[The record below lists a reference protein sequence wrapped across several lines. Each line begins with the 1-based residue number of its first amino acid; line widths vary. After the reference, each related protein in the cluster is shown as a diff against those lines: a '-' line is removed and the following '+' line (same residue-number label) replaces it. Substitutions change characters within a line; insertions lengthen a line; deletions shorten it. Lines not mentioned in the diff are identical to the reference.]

1 MCKYLL
7 FLFILCGV
15 FIQQNSAQILQRKIW
30 FGAIIHEQH
39 NELVVDSIIRGSSAD
54 VMKLKKNDILLSVN
68 GVKVDRMALLNQLL
82 QPIRAN
88 DSWQLS
94 YKRNKKITHCKNKAI
109 GQPLFEAS
117 WCNTNYSSLKT
128 TECEVRTILYLPKHK
143 LNPPVI
149 LFIPGYNC
157 SSIESFSGNFN
168 GQLISYWVSHGY
180 AVYTVEKSGLGDSYA
195 CKPCQEV
202 DLHADIEVYETA
214 LNALSQHKLIDPS
227 RIYIWG
233 HSMGGIIAPMIAQHK
248 SIKGIMVFG
257 TVFRPWSEFL
267 LEMHRVQKPLL
278 DSLSFTETEDFVRL
292 IQQVYYEFFVL
303 KKSPEVLYKNP
314 LYKKVVEEEL
324 EYSEGKED
332 MWGRHWRFWQQLDSI
347 NLAKAW
353 QEINCPVLVLQGSS
367 DFIQCSAVEP
377 YLIAE
382 AVNQAHPNQ
391 ATLFTLPQIDHL
403 MMNSISFK
411 EAVVHTKN
419 KEYLDGNF
427 NPIIAE
433 TTLEWLNKNL

>member
-1 MCKYLL
+1 MLYC
-7 FLFILCGV
+7 V
-15 FIQQNSAQILQRKIW
+15 FIQQGLAQNLMRKIW
-30 FGAIIHEQH
+30 FGAMLHEQH
-39 NELVVDSIIRGSSAD
+39 NELVVDSIIQGSSAD
-54 VMKLKKNDILLSVN
+54 VMKLKKNDILVSVN
-68 GVKVDRMALLNQLL
+68 GIKVDRIALLNELL

-88 DSWQLS
+88 DTWQLS
-94 YKRNKKITHCKNKAI
+94 YKRNKKITHCENKAI
-109 GQPLFEAS
+109 GKPLFEAS
-117 WCNTNYSSLKT
+117 WSNTNYGSLKT
-128 TECEVRTILYLPKHK
+128 NDCEVRTILYLPKHK
-143 LNPPVI
+143 LNPPAI

-157 SSIESFSGNFN
+157 SSIESFASNFN
-168 GQLISYWVSHGY
+168 GQLINYWVSHGY

-195 CKPCQEV
+195 CKSCQEV

-214 LNALSQHKLIDPS
+214 LYALSQHKLIDRS
-227 RIYIWG
+227 KIYIWG

-278 DSLSFTETEDFVRL
+278 DSLSFTDTEDFVRL

-303 KKSPEVLYKNP
+303 KKSPEVLHKNP

-353 QEINCPVLVLQGSS
+353 QEIKCPVLVLQGSS

-382 AVNQAHPNQ
+382 AVNQFHPYQ
-391 ATLFTLPQIDHL
+391 ATLRIFPQIDHL
-403 MMNSISFK
+403 MMKSVSFK
-411 EAVVHTKN
+411 EASEHMKN

-427 NPIIAE
+427 NPILAE
-433 TTLEWLNKNL
+433 TTLEWLNKNH